1 MQKLVSLLTLLLVL
15 GLATSCVLGAE
26 SPLTKEPEVT
36 TVTEGVASLDVSYFT
51 AASWDDDPDL
61 DGIDFVLRPLDAQEK
76 VVKTTGVLTAK
87 LWLEAEGEQNVK
99 GDFVMEWPDMQVT
112 LAEYA
117 FPMGYTIRLDYGD
130 FVPGV
135 KQYGIVEVTFV
146 ISDGT
151 SFTADSPRLV
161 LGR

>member
-15 GLATSCVLGAE
+15 GLAISCMPEAE

-36 TVTEGVASLDVSYFT
+36 TVTEGVVSLEVSYFT
-51 AASWDDDPDL
+51 PASWDDDPDI
-61 DGIDFVLRPLDAQEK
+61 DGIDFVLRPLDAQGK

-87 LWLEAEGEQNVK
+87 LWLETPEGEK
-99 GDFVMEWPDMQVT
+99 GDFIMEWPDILVT
-112 LAEYA
+112 EAEYA

-130 FVPGV
+130 FVPKGEQ
-135 KQYGIVEVTFV
+135 QYGIVGVTFV

-151 SFTADSPRLV
+151 SFDDSYRMI

>member
-1 MQKLVSLLTLLLVL
+1 MQKLVALLTLLLVL
-15 GLATSCVLGAE
+15 GLAISCVPEAE

-36 TVTEGVASLDVSYFT
+36 TVTEGVAYIDVSYFT
-51 AASWDDDPDL
+51 PASWDDDPDI

-76 VVKTTGVLTAK
+76 VVKTTGTLTAK
-87 LWLEAEGEQNVK
+87 LWLEQEGEK
-99 GDFVMEWPDMQVT
+99 GDLIMEWVDLPVT
-112 LAEYA
+112 EADYA

-146 ISDGT
+146 IPDGT
-151 SFTADSPRLV
+151 SFDDSYRMLV
-161 LGR
+161 GR